1 MFCAFEKYGIDLMMV
16 SYGLTSF
23 LLLYFLLYLEGLLYI
38 FKVFFDFL
46 KTLFISF
53 FSFALNKFDLDHQNL
68 SINSRSILQNVPVIQ
83 DWWSEQDL
91 CYKRKMQNQLK
102 QKTHKK
108 QSDTKEKVK
117 KDSKLKNW
125 KRLIK
130 VKEVKK
136 TLK

>member
-91 CYKRKMQNQLK
+91 CYKHKTQNQLN
-102 QKTHKK
+102 QKINKK
-108 QSDTKEKVK
+108 QSDTKEQVKKRLKVK
-117 KDSKLKNW
+117 KL
-125 KRLIK
+125 
-130 VKEVKK
+130 KK
-136 TLK
+136 TY

>member
-1 MFCAFEKYGIDLMMV
+1 LFCAFEKYGIDIMMV

-46 KTLFISF
+46 KNLFISF
-53 FSFALNKFDLDHQNL
+53 FSFALNMFDLDHKNL

-91 CYKRKMQNQLK
+91 CYKRKTQNQLK
-102 QKTHKK
+102 PKTNKK
-108 QSDTKEKVK
+108 QSDTKEQVKKRLKVK
-117 KDSKLKNW
+117 KL
-125 KRLIK
+125 
-130 VKEVKK
+130 KK
-136 TLK
+136 TY

>member
-83 DWWSEQDL
+83 DWWSEQDRS
-91 CYKRKMQNQLK
+91 YKSKMQNQLK

-117 KDSKLKNW
+117 KDSKLKN
-125 KRLIK
+125 
-130 VKEVKK
+130 
-136 TLK
+136 